1 MSLQSTKSTSTP
13 RDFTLSVLTEDK
25 AGLINQLTIIFTK
38 RKINI
43 SSLNVS
49 NSEVSG
55 VSRFTIVTRTSRNMV
70 DKIVKQIRK
79 LIDVLGAFVY
89 EEDQIFYQ
97 EIALYKVP
105 TKAFINGNSVE
116 DLVRNSGARILV
128 VEEECIIIEKTG
140 HSKETHDLY
149 QKLEPFGLLEFIRS
163 GRVAVSKSTRKTEA
177 YIKGLEASNSNKL
190 SIQYV
195 ERIGSIIA
203 NKSDKITQLS
213 K

>member
-25 AGLINQLTIIFTK
+25 AGLINQLTIIFKK

-190 SIQYV
+190 SI
-195 ERIGSIIA
+195 
-203 NKSDKITQLS
+203 KDF
-213 K
+213 

>member
-190 SIQYV
+190 SI
-195 ERIGSIIA
+195 
-203 NKSDKITQLS
+203 KDF
-213 K
+213 

>member
-128 VEEECIIIEKTG
+128 VEEDCIIIEKTG

-177 YIKGLEASNSNKL
+177 YIKGLEASNSKK
-190 SIQYV
+190 V
-195 ERIGSIIA
+195 
-203 NKSDKITQLS
+203 ITLTNQLIKCFFTPFYS
-213 K
+213 E